1 MATIV
6 GGIGTSHVP
15 AIGGAIARQQQQSEQ
30 WRPFFD
36 AYRPAQEWLEAARPD
51 VAVVF
56 YNDHGLNFFLD
67 AMPTFAVGAAAEY
80 RNADEGWG
88 LPVTAPYVGDPD
100 LSWRIIEDLVEEE
113 FDITSCQRML
123 VDHAF
128 TIPMKLLWP
137 EGPPVR
143 VVPIAINTV
152 QHPLASPARCLKL
165 GQAVGRAVER
175 YDGDDLRVVFLGTGG
190 LSHQLDGSRA
200 GFINKPFD
208 RLCLEQIVEEPL
220 CLTHYSIREL
230 VALAGGQ
237 GVELLM
243 WLAMRGAVGERVAKV
258 HSHYQVPV
266 SNTAAGLLVIEPE
279 RLGEHTAFA
288 LAENAGARFDRL

>member
-1 MATIV
+1 MATII

-15 AIGGAIARQQQQSEQ
+15 AIGAAIAKGQQQSGQ
-30 WRPFFD
+30 WKPFFD
-36 AYRPAQEWLEAARPD
+36 AYKPAQAWLEAAKPD

-67 AMPTFAVGAAAEY
+67 ALPTFAVGAAAEY
-80 RNADEGWG
+80 QNADEGWG
-88 LPVTAPYVGDPD
+88 LSVTQPYLGDPD
-100 LSWRIIEDLVEEE
+100 LSWRLIEDLVEEE

-137 EGPPVR
+137 NGAPVR

-152 QHPLASPARCLKL
+152 QHPLPSAARCFKL
-165 GQAVGRAVER
+165 GQAVGRAIRRHAGESQ
-175 YDGDDLRVVFLGTGG
+175 RVVFIGTGG

-208 RLCLEQIVEEPL
+208 RMCLEQIVEEPA

-230 VALAGGQ
+230 IALAGAQ

-243 WLAMRGAVGERVAKV
+243 WLAMRGAVGDCVARV
-258 HSHYQVPV
+258 HSHYQVPI

-279 RLGEHTAFA
+279 RPGEWPSFE
-288 LAENAGARFDRL
+288 LAQGAVAHADRL

>member
-15 AIGGAIARQQQQSEQ
+15 AIGAAIARGDQQTPQ
-30 WRPFFD
+30 WKPLFD
-36 AYRPAQEWLEAARPD
+36 GYRPAQDWLAEARPD

-88 LPVTAPYVGDPD
+88 LPVAKPFAGDQA
-100 LSWRIIEDLVEEE
+100 LSWRLIEDLVEDE

-137 EGPPVR
+137 GGAPVR
-143 VVPIAINTV
+143 VAPIAINTV
-152 QHPLASPARCLKL
+152 QHPLPSPHRCFEL

-175 YDGDDLRVVFLGTGG
+175 YEEDLRVVFVGTGG
-190 LSHQLDGSRA
+190 LSHQLDGARA
-200 GFINKPFD
+200 GFINRPIDKH
-208 RLCLEQIVEEPL
+208 CLEQIVEEPR
-220 CLTHYSIREL
+220 CLAHYSIREL
-230 VALAGGQ
+230 MTLAGGQ

-243 WLAMRGAVGERVAKV
+243 WLAMRGAVGDPVARV
-258 HSHYQVPV
+258 HTHYQVPI
-266 SNTAAGLLVIEPE
+266 SYTAAGLLVIAPE
-279 RLGEHTAFA
+279 RPGAGSSIEATQGQPQAAGEI
-288 LAENAGARFDRL
+288 

>member
-1 MATIV
+1 MATII

-15 AIGGAIARQQQQSEQ
+15 AIGAAIAKGLQQSDQ
-30 WRPFFD
+30 WKPFFD
-36 AYRPAQEWLEAARPD
+36 AYRPAQEWLEAAKPD

-67 AMPTFAVGAAAEY
+67 TMPTFAVGAAKEY
-80 RNADEGWG
+80 RNEDEGWG
-88 LPVTAPYVGDPD
+88 LPVTQPYVGDPG

-137 EGPPVR
+137 KGPPVR

-152 QHPLASPARCLKL
+152 QHPLPSAARCFKL
-165 GQAVGRAVER
+165 GQAVGRAIER
-175 YDGDDLRVVFLGTGG
+175 HAGEDEKVVFIGTGG
-190 LSHQLDGSRA
+190 LSHQLDGARA

-208 RLCLEQIVEEPL
+208 RMCLEQIVEEPL
-220 CLTHYSIREL
+220 SLTHYSIREL
-230 VALAGGQ
+230 IALAGAQ
-237 GVELLM
+237 GIELLM
-243 WLAMRGAVGERVAKV
+243 WLAMRGAVGDCAARV
-258 HSHYQVPV
+258 HSHYQVPI

-279 RLGEHTAFA
+279 RLEECPAFE
-288 LAENAGARFDRL
+288 LAQGAAAHVGRV

>member
-6 GGIGTSHVP
+6 GGIGSSHVP
-15 AIGGAIARQQQQSEQ
+15 AIGAAIARGLQQSEQ
-30 WRPFFD
+30 WKPFFD
-36 AYRPAQEWLEAARPD
+36 AYRPAQDWLEATRPD

-67 AMPTFAVGAAAEY
+67 AMPTFAVGAASEY
-80 RNADEGWG
+80 LNADEGWG
-88 LPVTAPYVGDPD
+88 LPVTRPYAGDPD
-100 LSWRIIEDLVEEE
+100 LSWRLIEALVEEE
-113 FDITSCQRML
+113 FDVTSCQRML

-137 EGPPVR
+137 NGPPVK

-152 QHPLASPARCLKL
+152 QHPLPSPSRCFKL
-165 GQAVGRAVER
+165 GQAVGRAIER
-175 YDGDDLRVVFLGTGG
+175 HDGEEQRVVFIGTGG

-208 RLCLEQIVEEPL
+208 RMCLEQIVEEPL
-220 CLTHYSIREL
+220 CLTHYTVREL
-230 VALAGGQ
+230 VALAGAQ

-243 WLAMRGAVGERVAKV
+243 WLAMRGAVGEHAARV
-258 HSHYQVPV
+258 HSHYQVPI

-279 RLGEHTAFA
+279 TLGERPVSTVGEAA
-288 LAENAGARFDRL
+288 LVGQL